1 MSAVMQATS
10 RPRPVPGP
18 GREACRAGEDDL
30 RHAAIS
36 AVPTAAALSL
46 PLWALLGLVAR
57 WLLG

>member
-1 MSAVMQATS
+1 MQVTS
-10 RPRPVPGP
+10 RPRPVPEP
-18 GREACRAGEDDL
+18 RREAYRAGEDGL

>member
-1 MSAVMQATS
+1 MQATS
-10 RPRPVPGP
+10 RPRPGPEP
-18 GREACRAGEDDL
+18 GRGACRAGEDDL